1 MHYSTILVH
10 VDLSRH
16 APARIGLAAE
26 LARAQGAQLV
36 GAAMTGV
43 SPTVL
48 ARVDDLRPGTLA
60 AGYFDPLAENA
71 RRALAQFERLAAGA
85 GLPFATRLLCD
96 TADAGLVN
104 QGRFADL
111 VVISQD
117 DPDEAMPDMAT
128 RLPESV
134 ILGAALPVLVAP
146 RSPRPPASPQRI
158 LLAWDGGREAAR
170 AMHAALPLLSR
181 AEAVHVAS
189 FTRSGH
195 PDAAAL
201 GHEELAAYLARNGV
215 APRFHAGSA
224 EDAGQSLLALAD
236 ELGCGLLVMGC
247 YGHSRFHELCLGG
260 ASRVVL
266 AEARLPVLMAH

>member
-1 MHYSTILVH
+1 MRYSTILVH

-43 SPTVL
+43 SPAVL

-60 AGYFDPLAENA
+60 AGCFDPLAENA
-71 RRALAQFERLAAGA
+71 RRALDQFERLAAGY

-96 TADAGLVN
+96 TADAGLVS

-111 VVISQD
+111 IVISQD

-134 ILGAALPVLVAP
+134 ILAAALPVLVAP
-146 RSPRPPASPQRI
+146 RSLRPPASPQHI

-181 AEAVHVAS
+181 AETLHVAS
-189 FTRSGH
+189 FTRPGQEG
-195 PDAAAL
+195 AAGL

-215 APRFHAGSA
+215 TPRFHLRPA
-224 EDAGQSLLALAD
+224 EDAGQALLALAD
-236 ELGCGLLVMGC
+236 ELECGLLVMGC